1 MARKTRKQTKG
12 KIMTIPLLRKSFDHI
27 DSWVSQRV
35 KRSKIRELIPAFQA
49 EWKKTFGRFVDAKAA
64 EAYLALKRMTTPRG
78 RTTRKQKGGSA
89 AGALAGAP
97 LDYMTRA
104 GGTGVYGNFPAYQT
118 SGLDR
123 YYQDSMSAQCGK
135 EDSTPTVPVDM
146 GSARTQYGG
155 RAGTRR
161 RLGRPRKTRK
171 QQGGSLLSDT
181 LQNVRTTLDVAVNRP
196 WADVS
201 PPSNAGVANMSL
213 KGVDA
218 SVPNPTS
225 LSYSPQPY
233 NPMGYSVPMPTAVS
247 QNLPVQMTVSPY

>member
-12 KIMTIPLLRKSFDHI
+12 KVMTIPLLRKSFDHI
-27 DSWVSQRV
+27 DAWVSQRV

-78 RTTRKQKGGSA
+78 RTTRKQTGGSMA
-89 AGALAGAP
+89 ALAGAP

-104 GGTGVYGNFPAYQT
+104 GSPGVYGNFPAYQT

-155 RAGTRR
+155 RAQGTRR

-171 QQGGSLLSDT
+171 QQGGSLLGDT
-181 LQNVRTTLDVAVNRP
+181 LQNVRSALDVATNRP
-196 WADVS
+196 WDNVS
-201 PPSNAGVANMSL
+201 PPSNAGVENMSL

-218 SVPNPTS
+218 SVPHPTT

-233 NPMGYSVPMPTAVS
+233 NPMGYRVDMPTAVS
-247 QNLPVQMTVSPY
+247 QNLPTQMTRSPY